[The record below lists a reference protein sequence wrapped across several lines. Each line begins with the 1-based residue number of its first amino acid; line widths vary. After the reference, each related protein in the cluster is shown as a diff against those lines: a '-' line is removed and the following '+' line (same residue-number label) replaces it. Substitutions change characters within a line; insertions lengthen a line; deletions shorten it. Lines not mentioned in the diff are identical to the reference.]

1 MAQGR
6 PPTRGN
12 NSGRREL
19 SQNEITSPSE
29 VQPIAAPRTTMGE
42 NNIPVTDS
50 TSNKEVSNLIT
61 NNPFVPPTKK
71 ESSLTRKQKSNLR
84 DLYKVGSSEEKKF
97 KMPKLKFSGSGKRT
111 IMRGKI
117 K

>member
-1 MAQGR
+1 MGQGR
-6 PPTRGN
+6 PETRGN
-12 NSGRREL
+12 NAGRREL

-29 VQPIAAPRTTMGE
+29 VQPIAAPSTTMGE

-50 TSNKEVSNLIT
+50 TSNKKVSNLIT

-71 ESSLTRKQKSNLR
+71 ESSLTGKQKRNLR
-84 DLYKVGSSEEKKF
+84 DLYKVGSSEKKKF
-97 KMPKLKFSGSGKRT
+97 KLPKLKFSGKGKRT
-111 IMRGKI
+111 AMRGKI